1 MNKLGKVAIIGAVSC
16 IGAQFFFDLGKA
28 SAINAM
34 RYLSPEIHKCILE
47 RIKNVADGYRY
58 GTIAKLQAE
67 FIYYAAI
74 AQELAGL

>member
-1 MNKLGKVAIIGAVSC
+1 MNKLLKIAVIGAASC
-16 IGAQFFFDLGKA
+16 IGVQFFFDLGKA

-34 RYLSPEIHKCILE
+34 KYLSPEIHKSILE
-47 RIKNVADGYRY
+47 RIKSVADGYSY
-58 GTIAKLQAE
+58 GSIAKLQAE